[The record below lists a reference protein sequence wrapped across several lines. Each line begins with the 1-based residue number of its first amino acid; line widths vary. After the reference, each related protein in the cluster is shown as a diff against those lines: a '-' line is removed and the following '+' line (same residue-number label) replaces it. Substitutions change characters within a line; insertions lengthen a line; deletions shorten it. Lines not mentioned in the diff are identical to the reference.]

1 MTAILQFLYAYP
13 FLFAAITAALGAVFM
28 PTVIRV
34 AREKKFVVKPN
45 KRTSH
50 IGLVPA
56 VGGLDIF
63 ISFLI
68 FFVIFAFNHLPQSH
82 YLLVGVTLIL
92 ITGFVDDLIDLTVV
106 GKLFGELL
114 AGIFLIVLADV
125 RMPSLFGMFGI
136 GELPL
141 VWSYVCSLATFIVIT
156 NALNLIDGVDGLA
169 SGLGMLYCCVFA
181 LYFQQVGEPETA
193 MLCYALLGALA
204 VFFCYNVFGGSRRK
218 IFMGDSGS
226 LLLGFMMSW
235 FVFRFM
241 QINALPTTPAVWRW
255 QATPAVAFC
264 VLFVPLFDTLRVM
277 LTRIKKRKSPFSA
290 DRNHIHHLLLCLGLQ
305 HRQVT
310 GVLLG
315 VSLLFVALAY
325 VGRMWRNEILLLV
338 AFAVGTA
345 LILLVWR
352 LVDRK
357 RRQTENLKTKQSN
370 IES

>member
-1 MTAILQFLYAYP
+1 MTAILQFLYDYP
-13 FLFAAITAALGAVFM
+13 FLFALITAALGAAFM

-34 AREKKFVVKPN
+34 AKEKKFVVKPN

-50 IGLVPA
+50 VGLVPT

-68 FFVIFAFNHLPQSH
+68 FFVVFAFNHLPYSH

-92 ITGFVDDLIDLTVV
+92 ITGFIDDLIDLTVG

-114 AGIFLIVLADV
+114 AGLFLIVFADV
-125 RMPSLFGMFGI
+125 RMTSLFGLFGI
-136 GELPL
+136 GELPR
-141 VWSYVCSLATFIVIT
+141 VWSYLLSFATFIVIT

-181 LYFQQVGEPETA
+181 VYFQLVGDWNTA
-193 MLCYALLGALA
+193 MLGYALLGALA
-204 VFFCYNVFGGSRRK
+204 VFFCYNVFGGTRRK

-226 LLLGFMMSW
+226 LLLGFMISW

-241 QINALPTTPAVWRW
+241 CLNAEGAIPEVYQV
-255 QATPAVAFC
+255 QAAPAVAFC
-264 VLFVPLFDTLRVM
+264 ILFVPLFDTLRVM
-277 LTRIKKRKSPFSA
+277 MTRIKKHKSPFSA
-290 DRNHIHHLLLCLGLQ
+290 DRNHIHHLLLSLGLQ

-310 GVLLG
+310 CVLFG

-325 VGRMWRNEILLLV
+325 VGRSWRNEMLLFV
-338 AFAVGTA
+338 AFVVGIA
-345 LILLVWR
+345 LILVVWR

-357 RRQTENLKTKQSN
+357 KRANMETMTKP
-370 IES
+370 